1 MKIIFTTLLFLLFIC
16 ECQAQGLKFNGNNAP
31 IESRTSYAVFSGE
44 EIQVT
49 DQLSINFQM
58 AINQAK
64 SYGNIL
70 RIHLKKQN
78 LNYNLIYRQDDAGIQ
93 EFKLNEEGRD
103 NLITIRL
110 TKNSLHEGEW
120 FNVKLMLNPEQKT
133 ITLGILAHQQSSRIP
148 GLPLDFFPDIHF
160 GKADYVVDVPDFSI
174 KELTVSSGVSRYRFL
189 LNESRGNDE
198 HDISGK
204 VVGKVTE
211 PIWLINDAYHWKK
224 ILTFSSKTIAGSNFD
239 RKQQQILLF
248 NQDSLAVFD
257 LPSRTL
263 SKIAYINPLPV
274 KLQLGN
280 SFLYQQRLY
289 VYEVNNLPQHAC
301 TMAYIDL
308 GDYSCKAVSTST
320 LRMQLHHHTG
330 FVDEQRNRYIIT
342 GGFGNQRYSNNILA
356 FDLKAAVWDTLTT
369 QGAKMEPRYFTS
381 SFYDPKKDNF
391 YIYGG
396 MGNESGDHTI
406 GRRYYYDLH
415 TLNLGTLKMQKN
427 WEIRWPERNMV
438 PVRNLVAGSDRYF
451 YMLCYPEYLPHSEL
465 QLYRTTIADG
475 TILKLGGH
483 IPILSEKIKTNA
495 NLFLNEKLNELYCIV
510 QEFDKEEIRSKF
522 TVYALS
528 FPPVQKAQLDPYAAS
543 SAGGFRLIYLLG
555 AICVFVPLAGYY
567 FFIRRKKKSNPV
579 VKAHKEEQLMASD
592 TPRPVTHEP
601 IADEAVTDDR
611 PNAIFIFGIFRAND
625 RNGADI
631 THLFGTKIK
640 QAFLL
645 LLLSTQKNGISSQ
658 ELSEH
663 LWPDKELLQAKN
675 IRGVMINQLRKILSN
690 LDGIELVYDKGAFK
704 LLIADKC
711 YCDYLMFLKLLK
723 EGGYPPAALSDLL
736 ERGKFLHHLNYPMF
750 DQIKEKTEK
759 RILTELYK
767 VLEKEY
773 LNAHFELTIRLA
785 KICLISDPLNEIAL
799 YYLMTSLEKLG
810 LKDDAKRQYLSFTK
824 EYARVMNEQ
833 YPNTYSKILSERPE
847 G

>member
-16 ECQAQGLKFNGNNAP
+16 QCPAQGLKFNGNNAP
-31 IESRTSYAVFSGE
+31 IESRTSYAVFSE
-44 EIQVT
+44 EQIHVS
-49 DQLSINFQM
+49 DQISIDFKM

-70 RIHLKKQN
+70 RINLKKQN
-78 LNYNLIYRQDDAGIQ
+78 ITYNLIYRQDEQDIQ
-93 EFKLNEEGRD
+93 EFKLNEEGKD

-110 TKNSLHEGEW
+110 AKNGLHQGEW
-120 FNVKLMLNPEQKT
+120 FNVKLMFSPRHKS
-133 ITLGILAHQQSSRIP
+133 ITLGILTHQKSSRISD
-148 GLPLDFFPDIHF
+148 LPTDFFPDIHF
-160 GKADYVVDVPDFSI
+160 GKADYIVDVPDFSI
-174 KELTVSSGVSRYRFL
+174 KGLTVGFGSQKYVFP
-189 LNESRGNDE
+189 LNESKGNDV
-198 HDISGK
+198 HDINGRIM
-204 VVGKVTE
+204 GKVTE

-224 ILTFSSKTIAGSNFD
+224 ILSFSSKTIAGSNFD
-239 RKQQQILLF
+239 RKQQHILLF
-248 NQDSLAVFD
+248 NQDSLAIFD

-263 SKIAYINPLPV
+263 KKNPYKNQLPV

-280 SFLYQQRLY
+280 SFLYQHRLY
-289 VYEVNNLPQHAC
+289 VYEVNNLPEHAC

-308 GDYSCKAVSTST
+308 ADYSCQPVSTST

-342 GGFGNQRYSNNILA
+342 GGFGNQRYSNNVLA
-356 FDLKAAVWDTLTT
+356 FDLKAGGWDTLAVS
-369 QGAKMEPRYFTS
+369 GSKMDPRYFTS
-381 SFYDPKKDNF
+381 SFYDAKKDNF

-415 TLNLGTLKMQKN
+415 TLNLHTLKMQKN

-438 PVRNLVAGSDRYF
+438 PARNLVASSDSYF

-465 QLYRTTIADG
+465 QLYRVTLADG
-475 TILKLGGH
+475 TVVKMGGH

-495 NLFLNEKLNELYCIV
+495 NLFLNEELNELYCIV

-522 TVYALS
+522 ALYALS

-543 SAGGFRLIYLLG
+543 SAPGYRWIYFLG
-555 AICVFVPLAGYY
+555 AIFLLISFAGYC
-567 FFIRRKKKSNPV
+567 FFIRKKKQGNPV
-579 VKAHKEEQLMASD
+579 VKSHKGDQLMVSG
-592 TPRPVTHEP
+592 TPKLKT
-601 IADEAVTDDR
+601 DEALTDDSS
-611 PNAIFIFGIFRAND
+611 NAIFIFGIFRAND
-625 RNGADI
+625 RNGVDI

-645 LLLSTQKNGISSQ
+645 LLLSTQKNGIGSQ

-663 LWPDKELLQAKN
+663 LWPDKELLQTKN

-690 LDGIELVYDKGAFK
+690 LDGIELVYDKGTFK
-704 LLIADKC
+704 LLIEDKC

-723 EGGYPPAALSDLL
+723 GGTYSPAVLSDLL

-750 DQIKEKTEK
+750 DLIKEKTEK
-759 RILTELYK
+759 QILTELYK

-773 LNAHFELTIRLA
+773 LKSQFELAIRLA

-799 YYLMTSLEKLG
+799 YYLIASLEKLG

-833 YPNTYSKILSERPE
+833 YPNTYSKILTDRPD
-847 G
+847 GY